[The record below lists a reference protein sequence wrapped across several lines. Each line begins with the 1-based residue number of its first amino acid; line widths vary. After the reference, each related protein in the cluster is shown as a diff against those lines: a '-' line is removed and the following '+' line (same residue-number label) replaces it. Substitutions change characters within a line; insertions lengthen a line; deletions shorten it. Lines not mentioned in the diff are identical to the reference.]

1 MPAMRR
7 NRASRARS
15 HSSPAAIVRGPLLWR
30 RRAHPPAR
38 APVSAMPRMRSR
50 AEPALLPCRD
60 APPGQLVAGPAWR
73 GSRAFRGPGA
83 SQEIANAVGRR
94 VALAARRRA
103 VGIDVQMLVD
113 DRKQVRAL
121 LVDPVKCR

>member
-1 MPAMRR
+1 ML
-7 NRASRARS
+7 RS
-15 HSSPAAIVRGPLLWR
+15 KCCLDRIGIVRAGQVLTI
-30 RRAHPPAR
+30 AR
-38 APVSAMPRMRSR
+38 PRMRSR

-83 SQEIANAVGRR
+83 SEEIANAVGRR